1 MTDRQFILQPAV
13 RERVPLLVGLSGPS
27 GSGKTYSALE
37 LATGMQEAV
46 GKDKPIIF
54 IDTENRRSLHYADKF
69 DFQHMDL
76 GAPFGSLDYLAALE
90 YAASQDPAVIIVDSM
105 SHEHEGPGGLID
117 SHGRILAERV
127 ARAKKNGDKRSE
139 WQIEAAMQ
147 MLAWSKPKSSR
158 RALLNG
164 LVRLNQNV
172 IMCFRSGEKSKP
184 VKGKNGKQEVVAQ
197 GFTPIAGPE
206 FVYEMT
212 LSALLY
218 PGAKGVP
225 TWESDKPG
233 EHGATKLP
241 GQFYNLFQ
249 QGGALNRSHGQTL
262 AEWARGGAE
271 PKQKAGSIDIDAL
284 RAEGEQAA
292 ELGMTFLSAFWKRQT
307 PAVQKLLEGIKDDTW
322 KPMAIKADAKIDE
335 EENEGVEL

>member
-1 MTDRQFILQPAV
+1 MSRDFQLQPGI

-37 LATGMQEAV
+37 LATGMQEV
-46 GKDKPIIF
+46 NGGDIIF
-54 IDTENRRSLHYADKF
+54 IDTENRRALHYADNFK
-69 DFQHMDL
+69 FQHLDL

-90 YAASQDPAVIIVDSM
+90 FAASQNPAVIIVDSM

-117 SHGRILAERV
+117 YQAKEVERMSGGDWKKAERV
-127 ARAKKNGDKRSE
+127 K
-139 WQIEAAMQ
+139 
-147 MLAWSKPKSSR
+147 MLAWTKPKQAR

-164 LVRLNQNV
+164 LVRLNQNM
-172 IMCFRSGEKSKP
+172 ILCFRAGEKSKP
-184 VKGKNGKQEVVAQ
+184 TTGKSGRQEVVEQ

-218 PGAKGVP
+218 PGANGVP
-225 TWESDKPG
+225 TFESGKPG

-241 GQFYNLFQ
+241 GQFGNMFQ
-249 QGGALNRSHGQTL
+249 PGAALSREHGKIL

-271 PKQKAGSIDIDAL
+271 QGPRGSRIDIDAL
-284 RAEGEQAA
+284 NAEGEHAA
-292 ELGMTFLSAFWKRQT
+292 ALGTSFLKAFWTRLSPKERT
-307 PAVQKLLEGIKDDTW
+307 LLQAIKDDTW
-322 KPMAIKADAKIDE
+322 KPMAETADAKVNMDE
-335 EENEGVEL
+335 STKELIEGAPY